1 MSAPGIRIRPESL
14 SDVPAISRVTVAA
27 FRSASHASPTEE
39 FIVTALRQAG
49 KLTVSRVAIHD
60 DAVVGH
66 IAASPVTISADPGS
80 WYGLGP
86 VSVLP
91 SHQRRGIGSALVMDA
106 LLALSGSG
114 AAGCVVL
121 GSPSFYERFGFKAN
135 DALTLPGVPPEN
147 FLAVAFDTTVAR
159 GIVSYHEAFQARN

>member
-14 SDVPAISRVTVAA
+14 SDLPAISRVTAAA
-27 FRSASHASPTEE
+27 FRTASCANPTEE
-39 FIVTALRQAG
+39 FIVGALRKAG
-49 KLTVSRVAIHD
+49 KLTVSRVAIQD
-60 DAVVGH
+60 DEVVGH
-66 IAASPVTISADPGS
+66 VAASPITLSGEAGS

-91 SHQRRGIGSALVMDA
+91 THQRRGIGSALIMDA

-114 AAGCVVL
+114 ASGCVVL
-121 GSPSFYERFGFKAN
+121 GSPTFYERFGFQATA
-135 DALTLPGVPPEN
+135 ALTLPGVPPEN
-147 FLAVAFDTTVAR
+147 FMAVAFDSSLAR